1 MFDAKDM
8 STKIYKTLQNSLNC
22 PQPFANVRLCKSFS
36 KQLRSTMTEQKLG
49 CWGQIIVNRLKYTV
63 ASRMVFLYI
72 SRQFHYLLC
81 KNSAAT
87 PERNDGA
94 PKKSILDG
102 GGRWV
107 DVRDKGDPT
116 FVAGVPRQKQ
126 QHFLP
131 PLQISIF
138 SPGFD
143 DRCSLLTLQNLLL
156 RQRCVCGLGLSLS
169 LSSMAFRTKVK
180 EDTST
185 K

>member
-1 MFDAKDM
+1 
-8 STKIYKTLQNSLNC
+8 
-22 PQPFANVRLCKSFS
+22 
-36 KQLRSTMTEQKLG
+36 MTGQKLG
-49 CWGQIIVNRLKYTV
+49 CWGQIIVNRLKYIV

-81 KNSAAT
+81 KNWKRAAT

-102 GGRWV
+102 WWV

-116 FVAGVPRQKQ
+116 FVAGVARQQ

-169 LSSMAFRTKVK
+169 LSSMAFRTKEK